1 MKESPCID
9 TLATQPMSC
18 RPRNEGAYLGAAP
31 FGMTCR
37 DIHLSLGPFQGIT
50 DAPFRNVFKRH
61 FGGIDKFYTPFFT
74 GIHKEE
80 HAKNLQGEEIDPRYN
95 YVETLT
101 PQILSTDAEEILRFA
116 KQCKELGYKEINLNM
131 GCPFPRVANKKRGSG
146 LLPYPDKVESM
157 LEGVFEHIGD
167 MKFSVK
173 CRLGYFSP
181 DEIDAIIPIFNK
193 YPLSELIIHPR
204 IGKQLYKGE
213 ADVERFK
220 ALIPYINAP
229 LVYNGDVFSV
239 ESFERIRGVIESL
252 SCGRLRVKPAMTPIE
267 ETSPKSVIAGKNPQS
282 TVLKGYMLGRGILAN
297 PFLAEDIKA
306 SVIAR
311 RNDEAIQKSVSLDC
325 IVPRND
331 AKLQS
336 ERTERL
342 HNYVIDLY
350 EDRLHHAGGS
360 PKVLGRMKELWSY
373 LMNSFEEPQVVW
385 RKIKKINALNEYEE
399 AVETIFKEI
408 AIK

>member
-1 MKESPCID
+1 M
-9 TLATQPMSC
+9 
-18 RPRNEGAYLGAAP
+18 NEP
-31 FGMTCR
+31 F
-37 DIHLSLGPFQGIT
+37 LSLGPFQGIT

-80 HAKNLQGEEIDPRYN
+80 HAKNLQGEEIDPHYN
-95 YVETLT
+95 DVETLT

-116 KQCKELGYKEINLNM
+116 KQCQQLGYKEINLNM
-131 GCPFPRVANKKRGSG
+131 GCPFPRVANKKRGCG
-146 LLPYPDKVESM
+146 LLPYPDKVEAM
-157 LEGVFEHIGD
+157 LERVFEEID
-167 MKFSVK
+167 IKFSVK
-173 CRLGYFSP
+173 CRLGYFDP
-181 DEIDAIIPIFNK
+181 KEIDAILPIFNK
-193 YPLSELIIHPR
+193 FPISELIIHPR

-229 LVYNGDVFSV
+229 LVYNGDIVSE
-239 ESFERIRGVIESL
+239 ESFNRISNAVQP
-252 SCGRLRVKPAMTPIE
+252 V
-267 ETSPKSVIAGKNPQS
+267 NQF
-282 TVLKGYMLGRGILAN
+282 MLGRGILAN
-297 PFLAEDIKA
+297 PFLAEQIKNDKA
-306 SVIAR
+306 STH
-311 RNDEAIQKSVSLDC
+311 DK
-325 IVPRND
+325 
-331 AKLQS
+331 
-336 ERTERL
+336 TERL

-385 RKIKKINALNEYEE
+385 RKIKKINALKEYEE

>member
-1 MKESPCID
+1 
-9 TLATQPMSC
+9 MSDV
-18 RPRNEGAYLGAAP
+18 R
-31 FGMTCR
+31 
-37 DIHLSLGPFQGIT
+37 LSLGPFQGIT

-74 GIHKEE
+74 GIHKED
-80 HAKNLQGEEIDPRYN
+80 HAKNLQGEEIDPRCN
-95 YVETLT
+95 DVETLT

-131 GCPFPRVANKKRGSG
+131 GCPFPRVANKKRGCG
-146 LLPYPDKVESM
+146 LLPYPNKVEAL
-157 LEGVFEHIGD
+157 LEGVFEQIGD

-173 CRLGYFSP
+173 CRLGYFNP
-181 DEIDAIIPIFNK
+181 EEIDAIIPIFNRF
-193 YPLSELIIHPR
+193 PLSELIIHPR

-213 ADVERFK
+213 ADVEQFK

-229 LVYNGDVFSV
+229 LVYNGDIFSV
-239 ESFERIRGVIESL
+239 DSFKRISEAVRFD
-252 SCGRLRVKPAMTPIE
+252 RFNDHK
-267 ETSPKSVIAGKNPQS
+267 
-282 TVLKGYMLGRGILAN
+282 TVNDFMLGRGILTN

-311 RNDEAIQKSVSLDC
+311 RNDEAIQTNTLDC
-325 IVPRND
+325 HTSL
-331 AKLQS
+331 AMT
-336 ERTERL
+336 RTERL
-342 HNYVIDLY
+342 HAYVIDLFD
-350 EDRLHHAGGS
+350 DRLHHAGGS

-385 RKIKKINALNEYEE
+385 RKIKKINALKEYED

>member
-1 MKESPCID
+1 MNK
-9 TLATQPMSC
+9 
-18 RPRNEGAYLGAAP
+18 P
-31 FGMTCR
+31 F
-37 DIHLSLGPFQGIT
+37 LSLGPFQGIT

-80 HAKNLQGEEIDPRYN
+80 HAKNLQGEEIDPHCN
-95 YVETLT
+95 DVETLT

-116 KQCKELGYKEINLNM
+116 KQCQQLGYKEINLNM
-131 GCPFPRVANKKRGSG
+131 GCPFPRVANKKRGCG
-146 LLPYPDKVESM
+146 LLPYPDKVEAM
-157 LEGVFEHIGD
+157 LERVFEEID
-167 MKFSVK
+167 IKFSVK
-173 CRLGYFSP
+173 CRLGYFDP
-181 DEIDAIIPIFNK
+181 KEIDAILPIFNK
-193 YPLSELIIHPR
+193 FPISVLIIHPR

-229 LVYNGDVFSV
+229 LVYNGDIVS
-239 ESFERIRGVIESL
+239 EDSFNRISNAVQP
-252 SCGRLRVKPAMTPIE
+252 V
-267 ETSPKSVIAGKNPQS
+267 NQF
-282 TVLKGYMLGRGILAN
+282 MLGRGILAN
-297 PFLAEDIKA
+297 PFLAEQIKNDKA
-306 SVIAR
+306 STH
-311 RNDEAIQKSVSLDC
+311 DK
-325 IVPRND
+325 
-331 AKLQS
+331 
-336 ERTERL
+336 TERL

-385 RKIKKINALNEYEE
+385 RKIKKINALKEYEE